1 MVMICIKCINK
12 LPNTDILA
20 ATAACTGRANK
31 QKYYKKKIYKK
42 CHLKGNILVQYKGEK
57 Y

>member
-1 MVMICIKCINK
+1 MICIKCINK